1 MIFEQLAPSLPV
13 VAAVLGAAAWLHNS
27 LGALRTE
34 IKVIQAQ
41 LNSYDRRLEEIE
53 RDIRE
58 LQKEVHK

>member
-1 MIFEQLAPSLPV
+1 MIEQFAPAVPV
-13 VAAVLGAAAWLHNS
+13 VAAILGAAAWLHNS

-41 LNSYDRRLEEIE
+41 LNGYDRRLDEIE

-58 LQKEVHK
+58 LQKEIHK

>member
-1 MIFEQLAPSLPV
+1 MPG
-13 VAAVLGAAAWLHNS
+13 VAVELVDTKRRQGRRHRQ

-41 LNSYDRRLEEIE
+41 LNGYDRRLDDIE

-58 LQKEVHK
+58 LQKEVHR

>member
-1 MIFEQLAPSLPV
+1 MIEQFAPAVPV
-13 VAAVLGAAAWLHNS
+13 VASIIGAAAWLHNS

-41 LNSYDRRLEEIE
+41 LNGYDRRLDEIE

>member
-1 MIFEQLAPSLPV
+1 MIEQFAPAVPV
-13 VAAVLGAAAWLHNS
+13 VAAILGAAAWLHNS

-41 LNSYDRRLEEIE
+41 LNGYDRRLDEIE

>member
-1 MIFEQLAPSLPV
+1 MIEQFAPAVPV
-13 VAAVLGAAAWLHNS
+13 VAAILGAAAWLHNS

-41 LNSYDRRLEEIE
+41 LNGYDRRLDDIE

>member
-1 MIFEQLAPSLPV
+1 MIEQFAPAVPV
-13 VAAVLGAAAWLHNS
+13 VAAILGAAAWLHNS

-34 IKVIQAQ
+34 IRVIQAQ
-41 LNSYDRRLEEIE
+41 LSGYDRRLDEIE

>member
-1 MIFEQLAPSLPV
+1 MLEQFAPAVPV
-13 VAAVLGAAAWLHNS
+13 VAAILGAAAWLHNS

-34 IKVIQAQ
+34 IRVIQAQ
-41 LNSYDRRLEEIE
+41 LNGYDRRLDEIE

>member
-13 VAAVLGAAAWLHNS
+13 VTAVLGAAAWLHNS